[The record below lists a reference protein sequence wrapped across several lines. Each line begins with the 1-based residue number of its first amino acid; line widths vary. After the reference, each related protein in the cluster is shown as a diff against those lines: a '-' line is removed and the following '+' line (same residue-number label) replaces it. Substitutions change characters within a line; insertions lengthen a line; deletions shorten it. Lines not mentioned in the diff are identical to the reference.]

1 MRGAVACG
9 VQCVAS
15 RGGGHD
21 EVKSELIGKLW
32 LAGFAVLNDVFTA
45 AACADLVDLSR
56 ARLKS
61 IVLGDQ
67 GLLAEGVVGQGVQRA
82 RKAQTDP

>member
-1 MRGAVACG
+1 M
-9 VQCVAS
+9 
-15 RGGGHD
+15 
-21 EVKSELIGKLW
+21 
-32 LAGFAVLNDVFTA
+32 NDVFTA